1 MGVQMT
7 ASVRMSPQDARA
19 LRNWEVVAQMYADLS
34 RGNGEAVLST
44 LSDKIEWVVTAGLP
58 YGGTYRGRDAV
69 LANVFARFDTEWEDF
84 AVAPAELFAVEDVVI
99 ALGNYQGRR
108 RETGKAMTARFAHVW
123 RFEHGV
129 PVAFETIADTRTM
142 VAAMA

>member
-1 MGVQMT
+1 VGT
-7 ASVRMSPQDARA
+7 VRRF
-19 LRNWEVVAQMYADLS
+19 
-34 RGNGEAVLST
+34 ST

-69 LANVFARFDTEWEDF
+69 LANVFARFDTEWEGF

-108 RETGKAMTARFAHVW
+108 RETGKLDSVGDLGVSQCGFMINGHARAV
-123 RFEHGV
+123 RKIDTCRGVCCRSV
-129 PVAFETIADTRTM
+129 PVPVSKFRL
-142 VAAMA
+142 